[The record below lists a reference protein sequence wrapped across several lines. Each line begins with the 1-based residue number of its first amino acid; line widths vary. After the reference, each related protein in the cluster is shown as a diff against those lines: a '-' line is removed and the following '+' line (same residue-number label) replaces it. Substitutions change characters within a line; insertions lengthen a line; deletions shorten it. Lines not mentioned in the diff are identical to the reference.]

1 LRLATGLS
9 VLILAVATLGAC
21 AGIPKADMTLNTL
34 AERYVRLALEIDV
47 REPGYVDAYFGP
59 EAWRADARA
68 ADLPVAQL
76 KAAADLLLQDLNGL
90 QASGVEEKQRLKVL
104 TANVASA
111 RFRLD
116 MIGGVRVPFREEAQ
130 NLFGQTPDLRPLA
143 TYDAALARIDRLV
156 PGEGALPE
164 RIDAF
169 RSRYVIPPDKLKAV
183 MNAAISEC
191 RKRTA
196 AHINLPKD
204 ESFTME
210 TVTGVSWGAYNY
222 YKGAHRSL
230 IQINVNLPVPITSA
244 IVYGCHEGYP
254 GHHVQGI
261 FNEKLYRD
269 RGWVEFSV
277 APLYAPASSLNE
289 GGADFGIQLAFPGD
303 ERAAFEVGTLFP
315 LAGLDPATAPKAAAL
330 QEALAEL
337 NGATLT
343 IAEMYLDGTIDRAKA
358 VELTQRYQLA
368 SRERAETSV
377 QFLDDYR
384 SYTIN
389 YSVGEALIRAYVNR
403 QGDDAKARWAAYVG
417 LLTRP
422 TLPSDLLP

>member
-1 LRLATGLS
+1 
-9 VLILAVATLGAC
+9 
-21 AGIPKADMTLNTL
+21 
-34 AERYVRLALEIDV
+34 
-47 REPGYVDAYFGP
+47 
-59 EAWRADARA
+59 
-68 ADLPVAQL
+68 
-76 KAAADLLLQDLNGL
+76 
-90 QASGVEEKQRLKVL
+90 
-104 TANVASA
+104 
-111 RFRLD
+111 
-116 MIGGVRVPFREEAQ
+116 
-130 NLFGQTPDLRPLA
+130 
-143 TYDAALARIDRLV
+143 
-156 PGEGALPE
+156 
-164 RIDAF
+164 
-169 RSRYVIPPDKLKAV
+169 
-183 MNAAISEC
+183 
-191 RKRTA
+191 
-196 AHINLPKD
+196 
-204 ESFTME
+204 
-210 TVTGVSWGAYNY
+210 
-222 YKGAHRSL
+222 
-230 IQINVNLPVPITSA
+230 
-244 IVYGCHEGYP
+244 
-254 GHHVQGI
+254 
-261 FNEKLYRD
+261 
-269 RGWVEFSV
+269 VEFSV